1 MNEEDKKRFA
11 RYKPGWIEPE
21 ESQSDT
27 ETNEAVENR
36 NKLGYIDKDKIM
48 VNQDEL
54 VKEVIQSTVKIVKK

>member
-11 RYKPGWIEPE
+11 RYRPGWIEPE
-21 ESQSDT
+21 ESQSDN
-27 ETNEAVENR
+27 ETNEHVENK

-54 VKEVIQSTVKIVKK
+54 VKEVITNKKLGK

>member
-11 RYKPGWIEPE
+11 RYRPGWIEPE

-27 ETNEAVENR
+27 DTTEPTDSK
-36 NKLGYIDKDKIM
+36 NKLGFIDKDKIS

-54 VKEVIQSTVKIVKK
+54 LKEVIKSSGKI